1 MYYKDT
7 DKTEVLKRR
16 TKQFAVEI
24 ISNYKII
31 SKSEEGRLVGRQ
43 LLRSASS
50 MAANNRAAC
59 RARSKAEFYSK
70 LSIVVEESDESVFWL
85 EILADANIPNAEKL
99 NLKHLFD
106 EAFELLKIFSSS
118 RKTAKNNLISSNHK
132 FNQENNGYLIVDA
145 QVVELVDTQDL
156 KSCGRLGRAGSSPA
170 LGTPLPLLPSEI

>member
-1 MYYKDT
+1 
-7 DKTEVLKRR
+7 
-16 TKQFAVEI
+16 
-24 ISNYKII
+24 
-31 SKSEEGRLVGRQ
+31 
-43 LLRSASS
+43 

-170 LGTPLPLLPSEI
+170 LGTKFPVNRKIIRDFVFRSIIFGANIILLCYYQFPNHTIKLLIESNVISNSLNSQYHLH